1 MDTLAEAAAHE
12 RVERVA
18 LGRVG
23 FGGAPLGN
31 LYAALADADA
41 TATLE
46 RAWSRGIRHFDT
58 APHYG
63 SGLSERRLG
72 DFLRRQHRDDFILS
86 TKVGR
91 LLRPDVHA
99 AQDQNGYY
107 GALPFVARYDYSAD
121 GARRSLEDSL
131 QRMGLARVDIVYVH
145 DIDVRTHGAAQPARY
160 REAITGALPAL
171 TRLREQ
177 GVIGALGLGVNEWE
191 VCRDALRD
199 ADIDCLLLAGR
210 YSLLDQSALP
220 VLLPL
225 CAQRGTAVVIGG
237 PYNSGILATGAV
249 HGARYDYQE
258 APAAIVERVRLI
270 EAIGRR
276 YAVPLRAAALQFPL
290 AHPAVRS
297 VIPGARSTAEIDD
310 AIDMMNV
317 EIPADYWRAL
327 IDAQLLPAQAPLPA

>member
-1 MDTLAEAAAHE
+1 MDTLPEAAE
-12 RVERVA
+12 RERPERAA

-31 LYAALADADA
+31 LYATLGDDDAA
-41 TATLE
+41 ATLE
-46 RAWSRGIRHFDT
+46 RAWSRGIRYFDT

-63 SGLSERRLG
+63 SGLSEHRFG
-72 DFLRRQHRDDFILS
+72 DFLRRRRRDDFILS

-91 LLRPDVHA
+91 LLRPDVRA
-99 AQDQNGYY
+99 ARDQNGYY
-107 GALPFVARYDYSAD
+107 GALPFAARYDYSGD

-160 REAITGALPAL
+160 REAMTGALPAL
-171 TRLREQ
+171 TRLRDE
-177 GVIGALGLGVNEWE
+177 GVIGAIGLGVNEWE
-191 VCRDALRD
+191 VCRDVLRD

-210 YSLLDQSALP
+210 YSLLDQSALAE
-220 VLLPL
+220 LLPL
-225 CAQRGTAVVIGG
+225 CAQRGAAVVIGG

-249 HGARYDYQE
+249 QGARYDYQD
-258 APAAIVERVRLI
+258 APMAIVEQVGRI
-270 EAIGRR
+270 EAICRR

-297 VIPGARSTAEIDD
+297 VIPGARSPAEVDD

-317 EIPADYWRAL
+317 LIPADFWRAL
-327 IDAQLLPAQAPLPA
+327 VDAQLIPAQAPLPA